1 MVYRQTKW
9 VQTIFAAVAGVA
21 AFAATALSSGPGAA
35 KDRTFSLF
43 SPDKKIEIRITAG
56 AVLQYAVFDQDRAL
70 VAPSTISMTVEA
82 DGPRVLGL
90 APRLKSEKRRSVA
103 EKLVPVLRQKTA
115 AIDDRFN
122 EMTLRFDGG
131 YALIVRAYDDGVAYR
146 FGTEFAQPVTVVSE
160 QAEFAFPGDRKIWF
174 GEEESFQSHSER
186 HYKIMSLSE
195 VGEKKFAVCPV
206 VVDGAGGPK
215 VAVTE
220 ADLED
225 YAGMYLAGTAGS
237 PATLVGKFPAYP
249 LNEEMKNDRDVP
261 VTKRAPYLVKTA
273 GRRVFPWR
281 AVMIARRDA
290 DLIESTLVYRLA
302 KPATGDFSWVKPG
315 KVAWDWWNDWNLAG
329 VDFRAGVNT
338 ETYKYYIDFAA
349 ENGIEYVILD
359 EGWYKTGDLLTVSPG
374 LDIPEIVAYGK
385 SKGVG
390 IILWAIWKTLDDQ
403 FVAAMEQFTKWGVA
417 GLKVDF
423 MQRDDAWMVNYY
435 YRVAAEAARRRF
447 LVDFHGAYKPT
458 GLYRTYPN
466 VLTSEGVMGL
476 EHSKWSRDVTP
487 EHDVTLPFTRMAAG
501 PMDFTPGAM
510 INGGMR
516 CFEPVYRRPMSQGSR
531 GHQLAMYVVYESP
544 LQMLADSP
552 TNYRREAECLEFLA
566 GVPTVWDETRVLEA
580 AVGDVVLVARRN
592 GTRWF
597 VGAMTDENARELVL
611 DLSFLGE
618 GTYGLTLYL
627 DGPNADRNGN
637 DYRIEKKTVS
647 RKDRI
652 TLSLA
657 RGGGAAAVLV
667 PVSSSNPGEG
677 GIHDGKD

>member
-1 MVYRQTKW
+1 MDSQQTKRLR
-9 VQTIFAAVAGVA
+9 TAFAAVIGIAALGAA
-21 AFAATALSSGPGAA
+21 AFGAGPTAA
-35 KDRTFSLF
+35 KERIISLF

-56 AVLQYAVFDQDRAL
+56 AVLQYAVFDQGRPL
-70 VAPSTISMTVEA
+70 VAPSTIAMTVEA
-82 DGPRVLGL
+82 DKPRVLGL
-90 APRLKSEKRRSVA
+90 EPRLKSEKRRSVD
-103 EKLVPVLRQKTA
+103 EKLIPVLKQKSAEVT
-115 AIDDRFN
+115 DRFN
-122 EMTLRFDGG
+122 ETTLRFDGD

-146 FGTEFAQPVTVVSE
+146 FGTEFKMPVTVVSE
-160 QAEFAFPGDRKIWF
+160 RAEFAFPGDRKIWF

-186 HYKIMSLSE
+186 HYRVTALGE
-195 VGEKKFAVCPV
+195 VTEKKFACCPV

-215 VAVTE
+215 VAVAE

-225 YAGMYLAGTAGS
+225 YAGMYLTGTAAS

-249 LNEEMKNDRDVP
+249 LKEEAKNDRDVP
-261 VTKRAPYLVKTA
+261 VTERAPYLVKTA
-273 GRRVFPWR
+273 GRRVYPWR
-281 AVMIARRDA
+281 VLMVARRDA

-302 KPATGDFSWVKPG
+302 KPSTGDFSWVKPG

-338 ETYKYYIDFAA
+338 ETYKHYLDFAA

-374 LDIPEIVAYGK
+374 MDIPEIVAYGK
-385 SKGVG
+385 AKGVG

-403 FVAAMEQFTKWGVA
+403 FVPAMEQFSKWGVA

-435 YRVAAEAARRRF
+435 YRVAAEAARRHF

-458 GLYRTYPN
+458 GLYRTFPN
-466 VLTSEGVMGL
+466 VLTSEGVLGL
-476 EHSKWSRDVTP
+476 ENSKWSRNVTP
-487 EHDVTLPFTRMAAG
+487 EHDVTLPFTRMAVG

-531 GHQLAMYVVYESP
+531 CHQLAMFVVYESP

-552 TNYRREAECLEFLA
+552 TNYRREPECLEFLA

-580 AVGDVVLVARRN
+580 VVGDAVLAARRN

-597 VGAMTDENARELVL
+597 VGAMTDENAREMVL

-618 GTYGLTLYL
+618 GALTMTLFE

-637 DYRIEKKTVS
+637 DFRRVRRTVT
-647 RKDRI
+647 RTDRI
-652 TLSLA
+652 SLRLA
-657 RGGGAAAVLV
+657 PGGGAAAVIEAA
-667 PVSSSNPGEG
+667 NR
-677 GIHDGKD
+677 D